1 MDNSTSDKL
10 LEHIIDLKQKQS
22 ATTEILASLRTELS
36 EHREESKKTREEIEQ
51 AKGSIK
57 VIKWVI
63 GSGLVSFLYSLF
75 KQQM

>member
-1 MDNSTSDKL
+1 MDNNNDKL

-22 ATTEILASLRTELS
+22 ATAEILNNLRSELS

-57 VIKWVI
+57 VIKWVL
-63 GSGLVSFLYSLF
+63 GSGFVSFLYALF
-75 KQQM
+75 KQQL